1 VTSGGQAEVGLG
13 EGGRVVDAVADH
25 GHHAAER
32 MATAQLNAKLAQPWS
47 RRKHQVNGGDR
58 ITGAPT
64 GCQLTVRCSR
74 LPNFSRR
81 AVSMSGL
88 RCRLASSAASARSRS
103 VPGSACT
110 VHATPVQLRSVLIV
124 TASQGNGPGGCSM
137 QRMLVT
143 AAAMLLTALA
153 VSTAGCG
160 GATVAGAPPT
170 VHALTSDRPAAVT
183 EAGAREAEVYIQVL
197 RRYLS
202 TPAENSF
209 PGQAFKTVYV
219 LNQAYPDAADP
230 NGKHGRGAP
239 IAPQAQRQVTAGL
252 AGMAHVIFIADRGSV
267 IEARGGCGQV
277 RNGGI
282 LITLGPPVGHGN
294 EVQVGING
302 WVACLGATW
311 LTYVL
316 QDQPGAGW
324 RVTGT
329 TGSMAIS

>member
-1 VTSGGQAEVGLG
+1 
-13 EGGRVVDAVADH
+13 
-25 GHHAAER
+25 
-32 MATAQLNAKLAQPWS
+32 
-47 RRKHQVNGGDR
+47 
-58 ITGAPT
+58 
-64 GCQLTVRCSR
+64 
-74 LPNFSRR
+74 
-81 AVSMSGL
+81 
-88 RCRLASSAASARSRS
+88 
-103 VPGSACT
+103 
-110 VHATPVQLRSVLIV
+110 
-124 TASQGNGPGGCSM
+124 M
-137 QRMLVT
+137 QRALVST
-143 AAAMLLTALA
+143 AAAIILTALA

-160 GATVAGAPPT
+160 SAVPGAPPAG
-170 VHALTSDRPAAVT
+170 HAPASDRPAAVT
-183 EAGAREAEVYIQVL
+183 QIGANEAEVYGQVL

-209 PGQAFKTVYV
+209 PGQAFTTVYV

-230 NGKHGRGAP
+230 NGTHRRGAP
-239 IAPQAQRQVTAGL
+239 IAPQTQHQVTAAL

-282 LITLGPPVGHGN
+282 LITLGPPTGHGH
-294 EVQVGING
+294 EVQVAING
-302 WVACLGATW
+302 FVACLGATW